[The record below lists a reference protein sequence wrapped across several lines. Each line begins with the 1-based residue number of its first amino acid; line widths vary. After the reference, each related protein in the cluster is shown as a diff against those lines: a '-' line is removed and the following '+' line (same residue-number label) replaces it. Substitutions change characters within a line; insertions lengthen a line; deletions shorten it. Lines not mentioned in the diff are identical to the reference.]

1 MTIIDS
7 YSAGAVGRALDNVNS
22 AILIVGDAA
31 RQLPEAQ
38 AETFANH
45 LANTIDRLREGRDL
59 LEDVLYP
66 AEVEEEDEND
76 ATAFGEIFEK
86 AAHRAAPE
94 GLRVISADDLL
105 QMLRDRAGSSGGRD
119 SDPRHRTVDFM
130 SRTGSRMFEIT
141 KESALAAATDA
152 LKTERPALIAWR
164 TSSGWTAYE
173 NMTLTELKSL
183 RKRLAKIARMKQQHA
198 DDKEMWA
205 ASESTGE

>member
-7 YSAGAVGRALDNVNS
+7 YSAGAIGKALDSVNS

-66 AEVEEEDEND
+66 AEVEEEEEP
-76 ATAFGEIFEK
+76 ATAFGEVFEK

-94 GLRVISADDLL
+94 GLRAISADDLL
-105 QMLRDRAGSSGGRD
+105 SMLRERASEQHGAE
-119 SDPRHRTVDFM
+119 V
-130 SRTGSRMFEIT
+130 FETTLTASI
-141 KESALAAATDA
+141 EAAADA
-152 LKTERPALIAWR
+152 LRSGAPGIVGWR
-164 TSSGWTAYE
+164 EDDGWRVRE
-173 NMTLTELKSL
+173 NLSAAELKDL
-183 RKRLAKIARMKQQHA
+183 RKFMGTVSRVKQQH
-198 DDKEMWA
+198 
-205 ASESTGE
+205 ESVESAGE